1 MGCNA
6 DKAAALYLLEVRHT
20 PMIGLKDVLA
30 AARRLRPFLAPTLIE
45 PLPALGATWI
55 KLENTNPTHSFK
67 VRGALNAIL
76 GQPPHLRSRLVTAS
90 SGNHAQGMA
99 WASSIAP
106 TQIEIVVPAD
116 APQRKIDG
124 VRRFGLTPRLMPG
137 GYDAA
142 EAEAQRLAR
151 EEGCTF
157 VSPYNHPL
165 VAAGNGT
172 VGLEIIEQLPAVRRL
187 IVPVGGGGLIGGTAA
202 AIKALDPSVEVIGVN
217 AAASPDMYNEYYGAA
232 LPISHDTLADALP
245 GAVESGSITLDLA
258 RAYVDRIV
266 LVDEDAIAAAMRWLL
281 DETGWIV
288 EGGGAVGIAALL
300 SGVIEPANRTT
311 AVVISGGNV
320 DPAVVRR
327 VMLA

>member
-1 MGCNA
+1 
-6 DKAAALYLLEVRHT
+6 
-20 PMIGLKDVLA
+20 MIGLKDVLA
-30 AARRLRPFLAPTLIE
+30 AARRIRPFLAPTLVE
-45 PLPALGATWI
+45 PAPDFGQTWL

-67 VRGALNAIL
+67 ARGALNAVL
-76 GQPPHLRSRLVTAS
+76 GLPPHLRSRVVTAS

-99 WASSIAP
+99 WATGVVP
-106 TQIEIVVPAD
+106 TLMEIVMPAD
-116 APQRKIDG
+116 APLRKIDG
-124 VRRFGLTPRLMPG
+124 VRRFGLTPRLMPD

-142 EAEAQRLAR
+142 EDEARRLAR
-151 EEGCTF
+151 EEGYTY

-172 VGLEIIEQLPAVRRL
+172 VGLEIIEQLPATRRV
-187 IVPVGGGGLIGGTAA
+187 IVPVGGGGLIGGMAA

-217 AAASPDMYNEYYGAA
+217 AAVSPDMYNAYYGAS
-232 LPISHDTLADALP
+232 LPIGHDTLADALP
-245 GAVESGSITLDLA
+245 GAVETGSITLDLA

-281 DETGWIV
+281 DHTGWIV

-300 SGVIEPANRTT
+300 SGVVEMGDIQT

>member
-1 MGCNA
+1 
-6 DKAAALYLLEVRHT
+6 
-20 PMIGLKDVLA
+20 MIGLKEVLA
-30 AARRLRPFLAPTLIE
+30 AARRIRPFLAPTLVE
-45 PLPALGATWI
+45 YVPALGQTWL

-67 VRGALNAIL
+67 ARGALNAIL
-76 GQPPHLRSRLVTAS
+76 GLPPHLRSRIVTAS

-99 WASSIAP
+99 WAMGVVP
-106 TQIEIVVPAD
+106 TLLEIVMPAD

-124 VRRFGLTPRLMPG
+124 VRRFGLTPRLMPE

-142 EAEAQRLAR
+142 EEEARRLAR
-151 EEGCTF
+151 EENYTYI
-157 VSPYNHPL
+157 SPYNHPL

-172 VGLEIIEQLPAVRRL
+172 VGLEIMEQLSCVRRV
-187 IVPVGGGGLIGGTAA
+187 IVPVGGGGLIGGMAA

-245 GAVESGSITLDLA
+245 GAVETGSITLDLA
-258 RAYVDRIV
+258 RSYVDRIV

-281 DETGWIV
+281 DHTGWIV

-300 SGVIEPANRTT
+300 TGVIEQGEVAT

-320 DPAVVRR
+320 DPDVVRR